1 MPNGEDETALPV
13 GGLSAAEIGKTYA
26 DLQRQ
31 YGEAAKSN
39 QALFAAAME
48 RLRAERTGPTTAEKL
63 FAISSALSRPTRTGK
78 FVETLGNVGSVL
90 GAQEA
95 EKRKAQMD
103 RAAML
108 EKYGMGQGAATLE
121 DLKTQLAGA
130 QRMYQTATAAETA
143 ARRLGAGTS
152 PVTVGPDMV
161 PRSRQFGTP
170 IKDPPT
176 QAIYDLQAYVTDP
189 TNTPQDKNTARRNFN
204 EKFGY
209 GTAEIYG
216 GVQ

>member
-1 MPNGEDETALPV
+1 MPNGEDMSGDMGALAQARASRDQLFADAMKRLRDDRV
-13 GGLSAAEIGKTYA
+13 GPSAAE
-26 DLQRQ
+26 R
-31 YGEAAKSN
+31 
-39 QALFAAAME
+39 
-48 RLRAERTGPTTAEKL
+48 L
-63 FAISSALSRPTRTGK
+63 FAISKALSRPTRTGS
-78 FVETLGNVGSVL
+78 FIEELGNVGGAL
-90 GAQEA
+90 GEQEA
-95 EKRKAQMD
+95 EKRKAQME

-108 EKYGMGQGAATLE
+108 EKYGFGQSDATIAGLE
-121 DLKTQLAGA
+121 SQINM
-130 QRMYQTATAAETA
+130 RMKMQAAEDA
-143 ARRLGAGTS
+143 RVRRLGAGTS

>member
-1 MPNGEDETALPV
+1 MSLEDETSEESYFDAV
-13 GGLSAAEIGKTYA
+13 GGLSAAKIGKTYE

-90 GAQEA
+90 GAQEKA
-95 EKRKAQMD
+95 AREAQME

-108 EKYGMGQGAATLE
+108 EKYGMGQSAATLE
-121 DLKTQLAGA
+121 DLKTRLAGA
-130 QRMYQTATAAETA
+130 QRMYQTAAAAETA
-143 ARRLGAGTS
+143 AGKRRTGHNPVTGVLEYLDTGERVMS
-152 PVTVGPDMV
+152 PVAAL
-161 PRSRQFGTP
+161 PRIGDVREGYEY
-170 IKDPPT
+170 IGGDPAQQT
-176 QAIYDLQAYVTDP
+176 SWRKV
-189 TNTPQDKNTARRNFN
+189 R
-204 EKFGY
+204 
-209 GTAEIYG
+209 
-216 GVQ
+216 